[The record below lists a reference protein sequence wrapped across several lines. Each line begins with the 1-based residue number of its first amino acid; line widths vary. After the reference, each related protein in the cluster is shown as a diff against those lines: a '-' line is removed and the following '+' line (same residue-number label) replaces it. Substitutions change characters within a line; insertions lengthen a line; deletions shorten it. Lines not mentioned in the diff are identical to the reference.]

1 MGWLSCWEGCSICP
15 AKTSVS
21 EVFMEQGGGEEGVPD
36 TAFPFW
42 MRSSLPWLP
51 WLFFP
56 QSFGEALPDSTH
68 HIHGYPSSVQQLQ
81 GFVVLTEGIPPGH
94 ALLDFLRRKTY
105 VIPIC

>member
-1 MGWLSCWEGCSICP
+1 MAEPWYEPVKWREAQDGMAFMLGRLQHMSCKNHG
-15 AKTSVS
+15 S
-21 EVFMEQGGGEEGVPD
+21 EVLMEQGGGEEGVPD

-56 QSFGEALPDSTH
+56 QSFGEALPDSTY

-81 GFVVLTEGIPPGH
+81 GFL
-94 ALLDFLRRKTY
+94 
-105 VIPIC
+105 